1 MEKELTE
8 LENLKQ
14 RLSKKQNPND
24 EVWMLRAVMREV
36 GGYEQL
42 MKLPMPA
49 YNVIA
54 ESIIQEKEAEK
65 ADYDKAK
72 AHSRLKK

>member
-1 MEKELTE
+1 MEKDLQE

-14 RLSKKQNPND
+14 RLNKTQNPDN
-24 EVWMLRAVMREV
+24 EIRILRAVMREV

-42 MKLPMPA
+42 MKLPMNA

-54 ESIIQEKEAEK
+54 ESIIKEKEEE
-65 ADYDKAK
+65 AK
-72 AHSRLKK
+72 EYSRASRKR

>member
-1 MEKELTE
+1 MEKESQE
-8 LENLKQ
+8 LENLKTK
-14 RLSKKQNPND
+14 LFKKEQNPD

-42 MKLPMPA
+42 MKLPMSA

-54 ESIIQEKEAEK
+54 ESISIEKTKEKEE
-65 ADYDKAK
+65 YDKAV
-72 AHSRLKK
+72 ARSKKH